1 MAKKLDTGKMKE
13 QWRKKLMTLVGCVT
27 RTQAVADQAI
37 GMANK
42 FMRYDEM
49 DDSDAVRTVENLS
62 CVCEE
67 AMQVIC
73 KELAK
78 GTRFQETPC
87 KAAENMVKEL

>member
-1 MAKKLDTGKMKE
+1 
-13 QWRKKLMTLVGCVT
+13 
-27 RTQAVADQAI
+27 
-37 GMANK
+37 MANK

>member
-1 MAKKLDTGKMKE
+1 MKE
-13 QWRKKLMTLVGCVT
+13 QWRQKLMTLVGCVT

-49 DDSDAVRTVENLS
+49 DDSDTVRTVENLS

-67 AMQVIC
+67 AIC

>member
-1 MAKKLDTGKMKE
+1 MAKRQDNEKLRE
-13 QWRKKLMTLVGCVT
+13 QWCHKLMTLVGCVT
-27 RTQAVADQAI
+27 HTQVVADQAI
-37 GMANK
+37 GLANR
-42 FMRYDEM
+42 FMKYDEM

>member
-13 QWRKKLMTLVGCVT
+13 LWRQKLMTLVGCVT
-27 RTQAVADQAI
+27 HAQVVADQAI
-37 GMANK
+37 GLANR
-42 FMRYDEM
+42 FMKYDEM

-62 CVCEE
+62 CMCEE
-67 AMQVIC
+67 ALQVIC
-73 KELAK
+73 AELAK